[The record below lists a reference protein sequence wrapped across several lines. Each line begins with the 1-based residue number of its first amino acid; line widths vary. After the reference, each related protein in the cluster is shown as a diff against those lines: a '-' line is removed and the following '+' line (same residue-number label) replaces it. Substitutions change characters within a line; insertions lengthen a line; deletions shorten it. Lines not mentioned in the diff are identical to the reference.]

1 MPRKH
6 LVQSSD
12 DDFYWDKWTKAK
24 QDHTG
29 VGLTLYEDEFTKVPV
44 VGDERALFSVGDRKD
59 VGIRQTRWI
68 MVDDSSNVVALVL

>member
-1 MPRKH
+1 MR
-6 LVQSSD
+6 
-12 DDFYWDKWTKAK
+12 
-24 QDHTG
+24 
-29 VGLTLYEDEFTKVPV
+29 LTLYEDEFTKVPV